1 MQAYTVAFNMAVANA
16 NPEFY
21 GSESLPAVS
30 SGLLRR
36 DLQEGGAQWPLR
48 PSALFLEALEAQGLH
63 FFPPL
68 GADDAAFWLAWNQQL
83 GGRRTAFGSSL
94 SSVRWAA
101 ASLQRRLQ
109 DTTPGAGMADEAFR
123 GAWRIAG
130 CSDDVAFAPPESSGY
145 SHVDML
151 VSVDYPSP
159 GRAQQGAHLSP
170 CSGTSCVPSGG
181 SCPAHSEAS
190 YASALLAAEV
200 EMRVDRRVALK
211 ATGLAWQNPAGA
223 TSCDPAAATQSN
235 SPSAS
240 PSPTPSPGSASSAPS
255 PPPSPTPSPTP
266 SASPSARASPS
277 ATPSPSPTP
286 ASTFVPPQAPA
297 SPLPAASAAPAASPA
312 PATTASPQAPGEQSS
327 AGGPYGAPAAG
338 APAEG
343 AAAAPAAAIGGGVAG
358 GALLLGAL
366 GAAAA
371 WRRSRAGSGAPA
383 PAPSA
388 PDQVVT
394 TANPFRAPAP
404 LK

>member
-1 MQAYTVAFNMAVANA
+1 MAVANA

-21 GSESLPAVS
+21 GSESLPSVS

-36 DLQEGGAQWPLR
+36 ELQGGGAQWPLR

-63 FFPPL
+63 FSPPL

-83 GGRRTAFGSSL
+83 GGRRTAFGNSFKK
-94 SSVRWAA
+94 VQWAA
-101 ASLQRRLQ
+101 SSLQRHLQ
-109 DTTPGAGMADEAFR
+109 DNTPGAGMADEAFR

-130 CSDDVAFAPPESSGY
+130 CSDDITFLPPEGSGY

-151 VSVDYPSP
+151 VSLDYPSP
-159 GRAQQGAHLSP
+159 GRMQQGTHLSP
-170 CSGTSCVPSGG
+170 CSGSTTCLPLY
-181 SCPAHSEAS
+181 CPAHSEAS
-190 YASALLAAEV
+190 YATALLAAEV
-200 EMRVDRRVALK
+200 EMRVDQRVALK

-235 SPSAS
+235 SPSTS

-266 SASPSARASPS
+266 SASPSALASPS

-297 SPLPAASAAPAASPA
+297 SPLPAASAAPA
-312 PATTASPQAPGEQSS
+312 TASPQAPGEQSS
-327 AGGPYGAPAAG
+327 SAAGPYGAPAG

-343 AAAAPAAAIGGGVAG
+343 AAAPAAAIGGGVAG

-366 GAAAA
+366 GAAVA
-371 WRRSRAGSGAPA
+371 WRRGRAGGGAPA

-394 TANPFRAPAP
+394 TANPFRAPAH
-404 LK
+404 K